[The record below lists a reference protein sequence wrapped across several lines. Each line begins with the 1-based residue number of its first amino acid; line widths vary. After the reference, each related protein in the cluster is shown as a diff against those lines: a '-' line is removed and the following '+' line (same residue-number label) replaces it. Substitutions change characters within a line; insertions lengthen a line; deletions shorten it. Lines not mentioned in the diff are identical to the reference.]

1 MTCASLT
8 HWMHANALVVRETGL
23 LLRGGSGAGKS
34 ALSMELIARARRNGE
49 FASLVGDDRIALENR
64 SGRLIARPHNAIRG
78 SIEVRGAGIVS
89 VPFERGAVIRGLVEL
104 AAMEEVDP
112 GRPTELRWV
121 PKEICGLSVPRLVL
135 KQREG
140 LGCIKIS
147 LFLQYL
153 ESR

>member
-1 MTCASLT
+1 MTCGSLT
-8 HWMHANALVVRETGL
+8 QWVHANALVLRETGL

-34 ALSMELIARARRNGE
+34 ALSMELIADARRNGE

-64 SGRLIARPHNAIRG
+64 SGRLIARPHNAIKG

-89 VPFERGAVIRGLVEL
+89 VPFERSAVIRGLVEL

-112 GRPTELRWV
+112 GRPTELQWALE
-121 PKEICGLSVPRLVL
+121 EICGLSVPRLLL
-135 KQREG
+135 KQRDG

-147 LFLQYL
+147 LFLQHL
-153 ESR
+153 EAR